1 MEAGEGR
8 GAASPCSRSS
18 LGQGRRE
25 EQCAA
30 LQVLVAD
37 RAELSLLLQDR
48 WDLGGGDADPGA
60 AYPNL
65 LAWGFVRAGF
75 LVGFPL
81 RARWVGNTAR
91 AALFLFC
98 FTFFPLDVCVFPLPS
113 LAKASSA
120 KAQGPGT
127 PRGRGK
133 QSTLSPQGNG
143 DRKQT
148 RWRGASRRFCLPAPA
163 AGQPSSGREVRALEA
178 GVVAPAQRRVLR
190 SGTGHRGRGEEGPR
204 SGRTRGSTP
213 SRSQLEDSGFSSLS
227 PSPPARSPWSRLER
241 QWGLKL
247 HELKRLKL
255 SKRSAGS
262 KLSKHSGHLAGE
274 VLFRLFIAV
283 GAKRVQSWRQTF
295 PKLGA
300 VWSREGER
308 EFSQA
313 RFQQTLTP
321 SLRYVLLSVT
331 W

>member
-1 MEAGEGR
+1 MEAGEVR
-8 GAASPCSRSS
+8 GAASLCSRSS

-30 LQVLVAD
+30 LQVLVAG

-113 LAKASSA
+113 LAKASGA

-127 PRGRGK
+127 PRGRGEAK
-133 QSTLSPQGNG
+133 HPQPAG
-143 DRKQT
+143 K
-148 RWRGASRRFCLPAPA
+148 RGQKANAL
-163 AGQPSSGREVRALEA
+163 AGGEQEVLLA
-178 GVVAPAQRRVLR
+178 GP
-190 SGTGHRGRGEEGPR
+190 GRGTALLGEGGPCARGEHRCSSSAPR
-204 SGRTRGSTP
+204 PPLWHRSPWERRGGSALGAHPGLMP

-241 QWGLKL
+241 QWGLKP
-247 HELKRLKL
+247 HELKRLEL